1 MNSAQDVLYISALQ
15 SVSQLLLKV
24 QRGRLPALSAGMALF
39 HLSSFQE
46 QSQWLKLLPEQVYLY
61 HFVHVRVKNQISLQ

>member
-24 QRGRLPALSAGMALF
+24 QRGRLPALSAGMA
-39 HLSSFQE
+39 
-46 QSQWLKLLPEQVYLY
+46 
-61 HFVHVRVKNQISLQ
+61 